1 MGWKIYFGVFTFI
14 VVLGTGFSMAESLGI
29 VLPVEGELSE
39 REIWTWW
46 DWIYL
51 PILGISIAGLFGYAY
66 QKAIGGKSFWE
77 NFFIFLIIFDTIDF
91 FREYNAGLYDT
102 EGMWQPII
110 TFSLL
115 IAIIL
120 PSYVAL
126 FLYGYKSKE
135 LWNTQPTSPQ

>member
-1 MGWKIYFGVFTFI
+1 MGWKIYFWVFTLI
-14 VVLGTGFSMAESLGI
+14 VVLATGFSMAESLGI
-29 VLPVEGELSE
+29 VLPVEGDPSE

-51 PILGISIAGLFGYAY
+51 PILGISITGLFGYAY

-77 NFFIFLIIFDTIDF
+77 NFFIFFIIFDTIDI

-102 EGMWQPII
+102 EVMWQPII
-110 TFSLL
+110 TLSLL

-120 PSYVAL
+120 PYYVAL
-126 FLYGYKSKE
+126 FLYGFKSDA
-135 LWNTQPTSPQ
+135 LWNPQPAPPQ